1 MSETA
6 EAYLKSSAATGG
18 VPLKSRFNMMIKE
31 NPLPMKVALAMIG
44 PELEFLGPQLQVT
57 TTLMFLL
64 SCKAIGVGMTEADVE
79 EHIFSTPLFLKF
91 EQVIQTLS
99 KKTNKI
105 KLFVFISKQKIV
117 IVVRYSTLCIAIHYT
132 YSHPSYHS
140 HHLNIF
146 SHVYITD
153 GLGVKFRNQK

>member
-57 TTLMFLL
+57 ATLMF
-64 SCKAIGVGMTEADVE
+64 
-79 EHIFSTPLFLKF
+79 
-91 EQVIQTLS
+91 
-99 KKTNKI
+99 
-105 KLFVFISKQKIV
+105 
-117 IVVRYSTLCIAIHYT
+117 
-132 YSHPSYHS
+132 
-140 HHLNIF
+140 
-146 SHVYITD
+146 
-153 GLGVKFRNQK
+153 